1 MIIPNQIYETQKELE
16 FAVKEMGDSIAYFN
30 SNECDRLIYQLCNR
44 GVTGWHVVGR
54 TAQDVLI
61 VLICV
66 ESDEDEG
73 GLRYGLSYFT
83 LMKGEWL

>member
-16 FAVKEMGDSIAYFN
+16 FAIKQMGDSVAYLN
-30 SNECDRLIYQLCNR
+30 VKECDRLEYQLCQR

-54 TAQDVLI
+54 TEQDVLI
-61 VLICV
+61 ILICV

-73 GLRYGLSYFT
+73 GQRYGLSYFT